1 MFRIQFRKY
10 DTYVNR
16 RVMDDFTTSGLHESK
31 NEWGARLLTILTPHI
46 IDGFR
51 SILEE
56 SVNLCIGN
64 DEMDKYLMTF
74 QNLIARIPKW
84 NAEIVQ
90 KETNRIIEKSGCQ
103 YLEDLITCVHV
114 IQLKILTSVRVG
126 QKPKKV
132 DIDIMNIND
141 FIHKVYI
148 NSARQM
154 YKNVYLFDINAT
166 ALLKQKH
173 NRELEIIVQECILN
187 TVRDSIPVQTIL
199 RCYLDETTE
208 ENVDE
213 EVKEEIVSEEKEE
226 SVDNQETKTVEDTT
240 QDSMIGGDDVEL
252 PGLNVVKSDSVE
264 TKPEETGE
272 NMIVP
277 DIPGLSFSNVDTAMD
292 TNNNETTVNAPK
304 DIDTLEKIS
313 QQAHEIRKQEAI
325 DDDDGEDDKI
335 TISTEP
341 VNLDVLDVHNI
352 NGGDPVK
359 LQSEILNEIEI
370 LD

>member
-1 MFRIQFRKY
+1 
-10 DTYVNR
+10 
-16 RVMDDFTTSGLHESK
+16 MDDFTTSGLHEAK

-51 SILEE
+51 SILDE
-56 SVNLCIGN
+56 SVNLCVGN

-84 NAEIVQ
+84 SSEIVQ
-90 KETNRIIEKSGCQ
+90 KETTRIIEKSGCQ

-148 NSARQM
+148 NCARQV
-154 YKNVYLFDINAT
+154 YKNVYLFDINAA

-187 TVRDSIPVQTIL
+187 TVRDSIPIQTIL

-213 EVKEEIVSEEKEE
+213 EVKEEIVSEEQEPDNK
-226 SVDNQETKTVEDTT
+226 DNQDTKLVEDNAS
-240 QDSMIGGDDVEL
+240 QDLTGGDDVSL
-252 PGLNVVKSDSVE
+252 PGLNIVKTENADSTE
-264 TKPEETGE
+264 PSSSEET
-272 NMIVP
+272 MIVP
-277 DIPGLSFSNVDTAMD
+277 DIPGLSFSNVDRAMD
-292 TNNNETTVNAPK
+292 TNNNETSVNAPK

-313 QQAHEIRKQEAI
+313 QKAHEIRKQEAL
-325 DDDDGEDDKI
+325 DDDDDDEDKI

-359 LQSEILNEIEI
+359 LQSELLNEIEI
-370 LD
+370 LE